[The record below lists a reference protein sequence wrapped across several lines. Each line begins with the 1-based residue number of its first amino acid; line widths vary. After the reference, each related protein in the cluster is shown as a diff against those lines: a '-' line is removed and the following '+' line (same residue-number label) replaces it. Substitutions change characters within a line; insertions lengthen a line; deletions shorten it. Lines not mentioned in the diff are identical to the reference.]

1 MLTSS
6 DQVRDY
12 WNKFSGLYGSE
23 LEEIYLQPALALSRM
38 LRLEDKKN
46 ILEVGCGTGELT
58 LQMLK
63 QLPAGCKYTSLDL
76 SDEMLKL
83 AAQKKEAIKE
93 KLNNIDHTFINED
106 AENLLSMKDDTFDVY
121 IGSLVLH
128 LTPNPEKLLQEAHR
142 ILKKGGVIGF
152 TVLGKVEDSVFFN
165 IGLNALKKNG
175 IELPAKSSGGL
186 SLVDRESLIK
196 VLQQNGFEVEF
207 CWKELLTYDIFGEQG
222 LIKITGQP
230 RIAKILSEV
239 DSEMRNRIEDDI
251 KKTIFDLKAKQMPL
265 QAEIFFVTG
274 KKV

>member
-12 WNKFSGLYGSE
+12 WNKFSQLYGSE

-38 LRLEDKKN
+38 LKLEDKTN

-58 LQMLK
+58 LRLLK
-63 QLPAGCKYTSLDL
+63 QLPVGCKYISLDL
-76 SDEMLKL
+76 SDEMLRL
-83 AAQKKEAIKE
+83 AAQKKEANKD
-93 KLNNIDHTFINED
+93 KLNDIDHIFINED
-106 AENLLSMKDDTFDVY
+106 AENIMSIKEETVDAYVA
-121 IGSLVLH
+121 SLVLH

-152 TVLGKVEDSVFFN
+152 TVLGKVEDSIFFN

-196 VLQQNGFEVEF
+196 VLKGNGFEVEF
-207 CWKELLTYDIFGEQG
+207 CWKELVTYDIFGEQG

-239 DSEMRNRIEDDI
+239 DREMRTRIEDDI

-265 QAEIFFVTG
+265 QAEIFFITAR
-274 KKV
+274 KA